1 MQQIAVILLQ
11 IFVERLV
18 GDIPVEGD
26 FLIPLVILTEI
37 LSHKEQLLARMS
49 HHKRISGL

>member
-1 MQQIAVILLQ
+1 MQQVAVIFLQ
-11 IFVERLV
+11 VFVKRLV
-18 GDIPVEGD
+18 GEIPVEGD